1 MIEQLRLGTSGLHVS
16 RIGLGM
22 MSFGDKSR
30 REWVLDEREAEPIV
44 RAAIERGITFFDT
57 ADMYAAGASEV
68 VTGRVLKKLIPREQ
82 AVVAT
87 KLYYQT
93 TDGPNGRGLSRK
105 HVMAAIDA
113 SLERLGMDY
122 IDLYQVHRFD
132 TQTPVEET
140 MEALGEVV
148 KSGKARYL
156 GASTMAAWQFM
167 KMQAAAERCGA
178 SRFISMQNHYNL
190 LNREDE
196 REVVPCCADQGVG
209 IIPYSPL
216 ARGFLAGTRT
226 RDGEAKT
233 ARAGSDPAQDKNY
246 GRDSD
251 FDVIDRVI
259 TIAGDRG
266 VAPAQVALAWLL
278 HQPPVTAPIV
288 GATKLTH
295 VEDAVAATKLE
306 LSPDELER
314 LIEAYQPYAIE
325 RSAG

>member
-16 RIGLGM
+16 RIALGM

-30 REWVLDEREAEPIV
+30 REWVLDEHEAEPIV
-44 RAAIERGITFFDT
+44 RAAIEHGVTFFDT

-68 VTGRVLKKLIPREQ
+68 VTGRVLKKLISREQ

-93 TDGPNGRGLSRK
+93 TEGPNGRGLSRK

-113 SLERLGMDY
+113 SLARLGMDY
-122 IDLYQVHRFD
+122 VDLFQVHRFD

-140 MEALGEVV
+140 MEALDDVV
-148 KSGKARYL
+148 KSGKARYI

-167 KMQAAAERCGA
+167 KMQTAAERRAA
-178 SRFISMQNHYNL
+178 SRFVSMQNHYNL

-196 REVVPCCADQGVG
+196 REVIPCCADQGVG

-226 RDGEAKT
+226 RDGAAKT
-233 ARAGSDPAQDKNY
+233 LRAESDPAQDRNY

-251 FDVIDRVI
+251 FDVIDRVVA
-259 TIAGDRG
+259 IARERD

-278 HQPPVTAPIV
+278 HQPAVTAPIV
-288 GATKLTH
+288 GATRLAH
-295 VEDAVAATKLE
+295 VEDAVAATQLE
-306 LSPDELER
+306 LSPEELDR
-314 LIEAYQPYAIE
+314 LIEAYRPYPIE
-325 RSAG
+325 QSAG